1 MRALVNVTMQLS
13 FVLPPPASVPACLAI
28 AVELG
33 AFVVDDDDLEA
44 VGGVRAASHDV
55 SIRGVA
61 FQPAADGGV
70 ALRLSNLV
78 SPEDYGL
85 AVAVASEVAERCA
98 VRVGVGA
105 GSFSASGL
113 RQEFSMARCRVEAER
128 VAASV
133 LALIVDGGVR
143 VEGVRRSLWLG
154 AGLRDDLGASP
165 GALIE
170 RARFAQWPGEP
181 EPLVVRGE
189 LLASH
194 VTVAELPLDRRTLLE
209 PVDLVS
215 LPVGLRCVVPRTA
228 LVDAL
233 GDRAIRLDERRWLL
247 APVSADRAEALHRSL
262 RAHHVPVPARWQ
274 PIASA
279 RPLLPLLQPPGWLG
293 RSTSLSWP
301 IAQGPDGLLWVS
313 LVRDDRSAIRL
324 VGADTDEARD
334 PSASFERAIEHL
346 ESQLGPWELDRN
358 EEGHIVGLTLVH
370 ELASEAV
377 LSTSRMLRAHE
388 LLGARALV
396 AAVPVR
402 GILRL
407 QNAYPEDQH
416 AVRALAEWAE
426 IVYTDAGGQP
436 TMSRLSPRL
445 LVLVRGQVQGQLRTQ
460 GEERQIEEGSLEQTR
475 RTPTT
480 SDRLL
485 TSAADLSAVI
495 PHDPATG
502 RSLVLASAL
511 VPGLGQWQAS
521 ALGMAYLFV
530 SVELTVL
537 AALGVVRPPLWLAIC
552 AVVVVHASS
561 ALHARH
567 LES

>member
-1 MRALVNVTMQLS
+1 MRAPVIVTMHLS
-13 FVLPPPASVPACLAI
+13 FVLPPPSSVSTCLAI
-28 AVELG
+28 AVDLG
-33 AFVVDDDDLEA
+33 AFVVDDEELEA
-44 VGGVRAASHDV
+44 VDGVRVASHDV

-61 FQPAADGGV
+61 VQASPEGGV
-70 ALRLSNLV
+70 ALRLANLA

-85 AVAVASEVAERCA
+85 AVALAAEVAERCS
-98 VRVGVGA
+98 VRVGAGA
-105 GSFSASGL
+105 ATFSASGL

-128 VAASV
+128 AAASV
-133 LALIVDGGVR
+133 LELIVDGGVR
-143 VEGVRRSLWLG
+143 VEGVHRSLWLG
-154 AGLRDDLGASP
+154 SGVRDDLGASP
-165 GALIE
+165 AALIE
-170 RARFAQWPGEP
+170 RVRFAQWPGEP
-181 EPLVVRGE
+181 EPLVVHGE

-194 VTVAELPLDRRTLLE
+194 VTVAALPLDRRTLLE

-233 GDRAIRLDERRWLL
+233 GDHAIRIDERRWLL
-247 APVSADRAEALHRSL
+247 APVRSDQAEALHRAL

-274 PIASA
+274 PLASA

-293 RSTSLSWP
+293 RTASLSWP

-324 VGADTDEARD
+324 VGADTAEARD
-334 PSASFERAIEHL
+334 SSASFERAIENL
-346 ESQLGPWELDRN
+346 ESRLGPWEVDRN
-358 EEGHIVGLTLVH
+358 EGGDIVGLTLVH

-377 LSTSRMLRAHE
+377 LSSSRMLRAHE

-416 AVRALAEWAE
+416 AVRALAEWSE
-426 IVYTDAGGQP
+426 LIYSDAGRQP

-445 LVLVRGQVQGQLRTQ
+445 LVIVRGRVQGQLRTQ
-460 GEERQIEEGSLEQTR
+460 GEERQVEEGSLERTR

-485 TSAADLSAVI
+485 TSAADVSAVI
-495 PHDPATG
+495 PDDPTLG

-511 VPGLGQWQAS
+511 VPGLGQWQAG
-521 ALGMAYLFV
+521 ALGLAYLFV
-530 SVELTVL
+530 SMELAVL
-537 AALGVVRPPLWLAIC
+537 AALGVVRPPLWLAVC
-552 AVVVVHASS
+552 AVVVVHAAS